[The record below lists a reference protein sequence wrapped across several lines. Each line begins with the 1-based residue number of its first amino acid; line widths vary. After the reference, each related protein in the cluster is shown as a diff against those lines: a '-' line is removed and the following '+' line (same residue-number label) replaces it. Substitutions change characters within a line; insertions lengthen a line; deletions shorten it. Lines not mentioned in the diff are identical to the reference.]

1 MLQYIAHHLLLQS
14 HLSLL
19 RCAVG
24 AEVGTY
30 SILQVDFY
38 CCVQYD
44 KVHRLLS
51 GPDLLK
57 EVYPTVRDCASELI
71 HSIMYE
77 SK

>member
-1 MLQYIAHHLLLQS
+1 MLQYIAHHPLLQS

-30 SILQVDFY
+30 SILHVDFY
-38 CCVQYD
+38 CRVQYVGID

-51 GPDLLK
+51 GPGLLK
-57 EVYPTVRDCASELI
+57 EVSPTVRDCGNI
-71 HSIMYE
+71 
-77 SK
+77 